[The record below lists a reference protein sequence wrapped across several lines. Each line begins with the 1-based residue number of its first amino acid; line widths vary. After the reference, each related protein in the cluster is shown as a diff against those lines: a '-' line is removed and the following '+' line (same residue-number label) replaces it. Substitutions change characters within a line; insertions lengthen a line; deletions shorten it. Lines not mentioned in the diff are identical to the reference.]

1 MMSSEGPLRT
11 AGRSITTADGA
22 PVLLRGVCLGGGLNM
37 ENYATGFPATET
49 LGREAMRRALGEEGY
64 RRFFDRFLDVYYG
77 EEDAA
82 LLAAHDMNCVRVP
95 INYRHFEDDMQP
107 FELKEEGF
115 RLLDRVIE
123 RGARH
128 GVYTMIDLHALP
140 GYQNQMWH
148 CNNPTHWAS
157 FWEHKHFQ
165 DRVVHLWE
173 ALAERYRG
181 NHWVAGYNP
190 INEPADPSGELIGPY
205 YERLHDAIRAID
217 PDHILFLDGNRY
229 SVDFQMFET
238 TWPNTVWCAH
248 DYGLPGFVDG
258 GDYPGVSR
266 GEFVDRDVLEQGFLQ
281 RTEFMRETETPIFIG
296 EFGPSYTGDAARDAM
311 RYQMLRDQLEIYD
324 RHQAGWVIWL
334 YKDIGLQG
342 LAYAAPDSPYVQ
354 RVQPVVEK
362 KARLGVD
369 AWGTTDA
376 GVRHILEPIERTFDA
391 DFPGFDPFPFGR
403 RDWIATLVRH
413 ILLAE
418 PLLEDFARCF
428 DGLTPDEAEALANAF
443 QLDRCVLRT
452 ELLETLKRAAS
463 KPPVGQ

>member
-1 MMSSEGPLRT
+1 MGSQVLRT
-11 AGRSITTADGA
+11 AGRHVTTADGS
-22 PVLLRGVCLGGGLNM
+22 PILLRGVCLGGALNM

-49 LGREAMRRALGEEGY
+49 LSRAAMRRALGDEGY
-64 RRFFDRFLDVYYG
+64 GRFFDRFLDVYYG
-77 EEDAA
+77 DEDAA
-82 LLAAHDMNCVRVP
+82 LLAAHNMNCVRVP
-95 INYRHFEDDMQP
+95 VHYKHFEDDLRP
-107 FELKEEGF
+107 FELKEDGF

-128 GVYTMIDLHALP
+128 GVYTVIDLHALP
-140 GYQNQMWH
+140 GWQGQMWH
-148 CNNPTHWAS
+148 CDNPTHWAT
-157 FWEHKHFQ
+157 FWEHAHFQ

-190 INEPADPSGELIGPY
+190 INEPADPSGALIAPY
-205 YERLHDAIRAID
+205 YQRLHDAIRAVD

-229 SVDFQMFET
+229 SVDFQMFEEP
-238 TWPNTVWCAH
+238 WPNTVWTAH

-266 GEFVDRDVLEQGFLQ
+266 GEFVDRDALERGFLE
-281 RTEFMRETETPIFIG
+281 RTEFMRETDTPVFIG
-296 EFGPSYTGDAARDAM
+296 ECGPSYTGDPRRDAM

-324 RHQAGWVIWL
+324 RHQAGWVLWL

-342 LAYAAPDSPYVQ
+342 FVYADPECAYV
-354 RVQPVVEK
+354 RRLQPVIDK

-376 GVRHILEPIERTFDA
+376 GIRHIMEPIERTFDVE
-391 DFPGFDPFPFGR
+391 FPDFDPFPFGR
-403 RDWIATLVRH
+403 RDWINTLVRH

-418 PLLEDFARCF
+418 PLLEDFERCF
-428 DGLTPDEAEALANAF
+428 EGVDPGEAEALADDF
-443 QLDRCVLRT
+443 RLDRCVQRT
-452 ELLETLKRAAS
+452 ELLEILKEAAGA
-463 KPPVGQ
+463 PPASR